1 MLIILSSATTPHLM
15 LSYTP
20 KSLPEEDLARLND
33 GRYQQFHEAG
43 TPRKALPRK
52 DLFPTAIN
60 RAIKTICLP
69 VRTLESDAN

>member
-1 MLIILSSATTPHLM
+1 MLIILSSATTLHLM
-15 LSYTP
+15 LSYNP
-20 KSLPEEDLARLND
+20 KSLPEGDLARLNY

-43 TPRKALPRK
+43 TPLKALPGK
-52 DLFPTAIN
+52 DLFPTTIY